1 MPVSYQDRRLA
12 DLVLVH
18 VEHLLLASGD
28 CFGAYTFCL
37 QAQGW
42 SLASQF
48 GGASAAGP
56 RAPSQQAATVPV
68 MPTLPPKFNE
78 PQQQPPSEVAARP
91 SQVPAPGLGNF
102 NAEQKWVVWVV

>member
-1 MPVSYQDRRLA
+1 MQDPRRLCRCM
-12 DLVLVH
+12 VLQVDTLINKI
-18 VEHLLLASGD
+18 V
-28 CFGAYTFCL
+28 L

-68 MPTLPPKFNE
+68 MPTLPTKFNE
-78 PQQQPPSEVAARP
+78 PQQQPASEVAGRP
-91 SQVPAPGLGNF
+91 SQVPTPGMSNF
-102 NAEQKWVVWVV
+102 NAEQK